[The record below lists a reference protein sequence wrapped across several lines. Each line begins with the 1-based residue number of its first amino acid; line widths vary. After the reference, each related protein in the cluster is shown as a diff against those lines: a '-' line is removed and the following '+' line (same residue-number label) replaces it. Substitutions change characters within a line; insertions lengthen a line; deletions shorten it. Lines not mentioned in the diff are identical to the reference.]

1 MPGIMVVYFPPDIFS
16 YMGAAGRSQRTGF
29 LPSCN
34 FTKLVWQS
42 TKEKRGCKTLWFR
55 ESADEFKM
63 RKKESEKLIVGK
75 IMKRWEN

>member
-1 MPGIMVVYFPPDIFS
+1 M
-16 YMGAAGRSQRTGF
+16 
-29 LPSCN
+29 
-34 FTKLVWQS
+34 
-42 TKEKRGCKTLWFR
+42 WFR